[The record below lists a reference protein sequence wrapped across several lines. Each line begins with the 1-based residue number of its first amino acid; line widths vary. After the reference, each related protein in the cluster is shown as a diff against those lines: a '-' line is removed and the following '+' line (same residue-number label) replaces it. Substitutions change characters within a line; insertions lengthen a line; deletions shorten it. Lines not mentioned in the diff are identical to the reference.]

1 MAEATSVLPS
11 IDCTNPNLP
20 PGAQGIA
27 RVAVLDDRAQLI
39 VTFERPITA
48 AEQPILTDPRSY
60 ALTGGQ
66 RLFPH
71 ALSASLY
78 NPVGTLPDLLHR
90 RVLLELDGI
99 GDFSVYTLS
108 VSGPDIDPFFAAHQL
123 RFRLACDDAFD
134 CRVPAAAAPAATEL
148 SVFIDYLAKD
158 YSSFRQ
164 ALLDFIPTRLPAW
177 TERSEADIGIMLL
190 ELFAAGA
197 DGLSYLQD
205 RVANEAFL
213 DTATQRRSVAGHLAL
228 LGYGMDEGAAAY
240 TWLQFRVNEVHTL
253 TPGEGLRVTNLPL
266 GEADPRIVFEPIAAA
281 TLRPEHNDPARP
293 IRLYAW
299 GNDNCCLHSDARSAA
314 LAGSFANL
322 QAGDYLLF
330 DDGRGRDLVQLVE
343 RPAISTAGPLS
354 SPVDAPITVVRWSKA
369 TPLHRDYC
377 VRDVVVSGNLVPATH
392 GETIFEEPLR
402 DLTPAEAAALEAEI
416 ADRKSWQLPPRQR
429 LTLARAPL
437 AHLDSATP
445 GLASSASRGDSLLGR
460 TARSLSTLTLKV
472 DGGGPWTEVPTLLGS
487 GPDDPVFRVEI
498 DDQGDATVVF
508 GDGTFGRRPSE
519 TAKVTAT
526 YRAGGGAMGNVGPDL
541 LVVPSPP
548 EGIELPWL
556 IAVTNPLP
564 AKGCRDLESRDHAR
578 RFAPATFHQPLV
590 AVTAGDYEAA
600 ALDLVAGDGQPAIQR
615 AHAEFRWTGSWLTVT
630 LAVDPRGVEALDP
643 TLEQALLAHLDAR
656 RLAGY
661 DLRVVPALYVPIELN
676 LAICCAPGSLP
687 ADVKQAVQQAL
698 SDTELPGG
706 RRGFFHPENL
716 TFGDKLYVSRI
727 YATVMAV
734 TGVESAEITRLA
746 RFKSPRPDQETAG
759 NLAQGC
765 LEVGSDEIVRLDN
778 DRNNPQNGTLGVQ
791 ISGVGS

>member
-1 MAEATSVLPS
+1 MATTTTTLPS
-11 IDCTNPNLP
+11 IECTNPNLR

-39 VTFERPITA
+39 VTFERPISP
-48 AEQPILTDPRSY
+48 AEQPVLTDPRSY
-60 ALTGGQ
+60 ILTGGQ

-71 ALSASLY
+71 VLSASLF

-90 RVLLELDGI
+90 RVLLQLDGI

-108 VSGPDIDPFFAAHQL
+108 VSGPDIDPFFAAHAL

-134 CRVPAAAAPAATEL
+134 CRIPAPAAPLAPEL

-228 LGYGMDEGAAAY
+228 FGYAMDEGAAAY
-240 TWLQFRVNEVHTL
+240 TWLQFRVNAVHTV
-253 TPGEGLRVTNLPL
+253 TPGEGLRVTNLPVGDL
-266 GEADPRIVFEPIAAA
+266 DPRIVFEPIAAA

-293 IRLYAW
+293 IRLYSW
-299 GNDNCCLHSDARSAA
+299 GNDNCCLHGDAQSAA

-330 DDGRGRDLVQLVE
+330 DDGRGRDVVQLIE
-343 RPAISTAGPLS
+343 RPAISAAGPLS
-354 SPVDAPITVVRWSKA
+354 SPVDAPITVVRWSNA
-369 TPLHRDYC
+369 TPLHHDYC

-402 DLTPAEAAALEAEI
+402 DLTPAEIAALEAEI
-416 ADRKSWQLPPRQR
+416 AARKPWQRPPRQR
-429 LTLARAPL
+429 LALAWAPL
-437 AHLDSATP
+437 AHLDPAAP
-445 GLASSASRGDSLLGR
+445 GLAASALPGDALLVR
-460 TARSLSTLTLKV
+460 TARAVSTLTIKV
-472 DGGGPWTEVPTLLGS
+472 DGAGPWTEVPTLLSS
-487 GPDDPVFRVEI
+487 GPDDRVFRVEI

-508 GDGTFGRRPSE
+508 GDGTFGQRPSE

-526 YRAGGGAMGNVGPDL
+526 YRVGGGAMGNVGPDL

-556 IAVTNPLP
+556 DSVTNPLP
-564 AKGCRDLESRDHAR
+564 AVGGRDLESRDHAR
-578 RFAPATFHQPLV
+578 RFAPATFRQPLV
-590 AVTAGDYEAA
+590 AVTAADYEAA
-600 ALDLVAGDGQPAIQR
+600 ALDLKAADGQPAIQR

-630 LAVDPRGVEALDP
+630 LAVDPRAAEGLDP
-643 TLEQALLAHLDAR
+643 TLAQALLAHLDAR

-661 DLRVVPALYVPIELN
+661 DLRVVPALYVPIELVI
-676 LAICCAPGSLP
+676 AICVAPGSLP

-698 SDTELPGG
+698 GNTDLPGG

-727 YATVMAV
+727 YAAV
-734 TGVESAEITRLA
+734 VAVPGVESAEITRLA
-746 RFKSPRPDQETAG
+746 RFKSARPDQETAG
-759 NLAQGC
+759 NLARGY
-765 LEVGSDEIVRLDN
+765 LEVAGDEIVRLDN
-778 DRNNPQNGTLGVQ
+778 DRNHPQNGTLGVQ
-791 ISGVGS
+791 INGVGS